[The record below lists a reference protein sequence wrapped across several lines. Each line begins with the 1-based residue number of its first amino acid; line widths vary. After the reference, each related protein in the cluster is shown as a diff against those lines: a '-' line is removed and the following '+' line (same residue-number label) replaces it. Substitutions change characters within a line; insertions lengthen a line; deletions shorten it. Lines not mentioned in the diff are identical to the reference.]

1 MRYVPIQLS
10 SRIFLG
16 VAILAALAV
25 SLSVADRVHAQTVSG
40 KAIVEYSRDPATL
53 LVSLTELPSEVGS
66 GEPGYSVEIHA
77 DGRVAV
83 HFPRTS
89 KRGGDYALTLDPSEL
104 EQLMRSLV
112 AKRFVEFD
120 APEVRA
126 KQRSLAAVRRAAIAR
141 GEVSRD
147 YPRISDPSTIV
158 IELRLDAYRP
168 PDGSGAARAVAKM
181 VSWSGLR
188 FDAQQYTELGEL
200 QDLAAIQA
208 ELEALM
214 QHPDLERVGE

>member
-1 MRYVPIQLS
+1 MRAIPVELS
-10 SRIFLG
+10 SRILLG
-16 VAILAALAV
+16 VAILVALAV
-25 SLSVADRVHAQTVSG
+25 SLSVAGRVRAQTAPG
-40 KAIVEYSRDPATL
+40 EAIVEYSRDPTTL
-53 LVSLTELPSEVGS
+53 LVSLTELPGEVGS

-89 KRGGDYALTLDPSEL
+89 KRSGNYTSTLDPSEL

-126 KQRSLAAVRRAAIAR
+126 KQRSLVAMRRAAIAR

-168 PDGSGAARAVAKM
+168 PDGSGAARAVAKT

-214 QHPDLERVGE
+214 RHPDLKRVGE